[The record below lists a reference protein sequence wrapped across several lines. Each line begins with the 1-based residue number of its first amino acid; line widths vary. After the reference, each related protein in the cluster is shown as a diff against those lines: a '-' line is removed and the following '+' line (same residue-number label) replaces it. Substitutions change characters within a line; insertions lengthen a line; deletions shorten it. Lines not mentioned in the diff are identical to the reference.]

1 MISPTARE
9 GDMAEQEE
17 SRESTRPGPQKTALS
32 PFRLPG
38 ETAPTWEVELLLSG
52 ATLFTL
58 MQVPAWLNAEL
69 LFWDVRLGGELQELV
84 GMAGMFAKVI
94 AYTLIFTLVAH
105 LMTRALWVATIG
117 LRSVYP
123 GGIRWRRLRYGPH
136 YRAVARRELPTL
148 KRLIDRSDD
157 IASQMF
163 AVAALMVVATLFS
176 LITTALLVLLAWLLA
191 LPFGGHYFE
200 EFLVTLVSL
209 WMGASLLA
217 NWLDRRFKRRKLSPL
232 WMRWLAPVQRLH
244 LRMPLSRLSTG
255 LMLVFSSRFGAVRG
269 TLILLALL
277 YALMG
282 IAVADML
289 WDRARLSAG
298 EARFIPQLDGA
309 HVLQSSHYAD
319 QRDPLVH
326 ALVPYVPSLQARG
339 EYLRLVIP
347 YRVQQHPDALESL
360 CPGAEP
366 GLRTAAA
373 ESHAAYRA
381 LDADPATLQRVRDAE
396 SAEAEAATRVLE
408 CASRLHGLR
417 LNEEPVEV
425 PLSFRIG
432 TEAELPALLAMIPIG
447 HLPRGRHVL
456 EVARLPVAARDG
468 LLFDREPRPAAAPWR
483 ITFWK

>member
-1 MISPTARE
+1 MTEPA
-9 GDMAEQEE
+9 G
-17 SRESTRPGPQKTALS
+17 RESTRSGPDKAALS

-58 MQVPAWLNAEL
+58 MQVPAWLSAQL
-69 LFWDVRLGGELQELV
+69 QFWDVRLGGELQELV

-94 AYTLIFTLVAH
+94 AYTLIFTLLAH
-105 LMTRALWVATIG
+105 LMTRALWVAAIG

-136 YRAVARRELPTL
+136 FRAVARRELPTL

-176 LITTALLVLLAWLLA
+176 LVTTALMTLLAWLLA
-191 LPFGGHYFE
+191 WPFGGRHFE
-200 EFLVTLVSL
+200 GILLTLVSL
-209 WMGASLLA
+209 WIGASLLA
-217 NWLDRRFKRRKLSPL
+217 NWLDRRFKRRKPGPL
-232 WMRWLAPVQRLH
+232 WMRWLAPVQRLQ
-244 LRMPLSRLSTG
+244 LRLPLSRLSTG

-289 WDRARLSAG
+289 WERARLSAG
-298 EARFIPQLDGA
+298 EARFIAQLDGA

-326 ALVPYVPSLQARG
+326 ALVPYVQSQQARG

-347 YRVQQHPDALESL
+347 YQVQQHPGALEAL

-366 GLRTAAA
+366 DLRAAA
-373 ESHAAYRA
+373 VESHAAYRA
-381 LDADPATLQRVRDAE
+381 LDADPATLQRLRDAE
-396 SAEAEAATRVLE
+396 SAEAEAAARVLE
-408 CASRLHGLR
+408 CAARLHALR
-417 LNEEPVEV
+417 LNGEPLQV

-432 TEAELPALLAMIPIG
+432 AGDELPAFLAMIPIG
-447 HLPRGRHVL
+447 HLPPGQHLL
-456 EVARLPVAARDG
+456 EVARLPMAARDG
-468 LLFDREPRPAAAPWR
+468 VLFDREARPAAPPRRIAFWR
-483 ITFWK
+483 

>member
-1 MISPTARE
+1 
-9 GDMAEQEE
+9 MAEQEE
-17 SRESTRPGPQKTALS
+17 SRESTRPGPHKAALS

-176 LITTALLVLLAWLLA
+176 LITSALLVLLAWLLA
-191 LPFGGHYFE
+191 MPFGGNYFE
-200 EFLVTLVSL
+200 EILLTLVSL
-209 WMGASLLA
+209 WMGVSLLA
-217 NWLDRRFKRRKLSPL
+217 NWLDRRVSRKA
-232 WMRWLAPVQRLH
+232 RAGAWLAWVAPVQRLQ

-298 EARFIPQLDGA
+298 EARFIAQLDGA
-309 HVLQSSHYAD
+309 HAIQPSHYAD
-319 QRDPLVH
+319 QRDPLLH
-326 ALVPYVPSLQARG
+326 ALVPYVQSQQARG
-339 EYLRLVIP
+339 DYLRLVIP
-347 YRVQQHPDALESL
+347 YQVQQHPTALEAL

-366 GLRTAAA
+366 DLRTAAA

-381 LDADPATLQRVRDAE
+381 LDVDPATLQRLRDAE
-396 SAEAEAATRVLE
+396 TAEAEAATRVLD
-408 CASRLHGLR
+408 CASRLHALR
-417 LNEEPVEV
+417 LNGEPLQV

-432 TEAELPALLAMIPIG
+432 AESELPAFLAMIPIG
-447 HLPRGRHVL
+447 HLPPGQHVL

-468 LLFDREPRPAAAPWR
+468 MLFDREARLAAAPRRIAFWR
-483 ITFWK
+483 